1 MGSVDSAS
9 PQELHVRSLCVEI
22 LEFERCVLIPT
33 CLVRG
38 VFQRINQSRLA
49 TVLLDILVYCRSQST
64 CDRMIW
70 YLAGLERHI
79 HVRRQ
84 QELQLAAIPDLSK
97 RMQLLEEALA

>member
-1 MGSVDSAS
+1 
-9 PQELHVRSLCVEI
+9 
-22 LEFERCVLIPT
+22 
-33 CLVRG
+33 
-38 VFQRINQSRLA
+38 
-49 TVLLDILVYCRSQST
+49 
-64 CDRMIW
+64 MIW